1 MLLQIRDYI
10 HREQMVSTKQL
21 MRAFQ
26 LDYSALQ
33 PMLDLWIK
41 RGVIVKHVNA
51 QSCDSPCFKC
61 RVPAEYYQSL
71 Y

>member
-10 HREQMVSTKQL
+10 NREQLVSTKQL
-21 MRAFQ
+21 MREFKV
-26 LDYSALQ
+26 DYSALQ
-33 PMLDLWIK
+33 PMLDLWVK
-41 RGVIVKHVNA
+41 KGVIAKHVNA
-51 QSCDSPCFKC
+51 QTCRSPCFKC